1 MSFQAP
7 TTQITYQDQEKGA
20 NKSKLLESRHS
31 DDSLQFLEERPNFHP
46 PQKNLDRHP

>member
-1 MSFQAP
+1 MCPLKLQLLS
-7 TTQITYQDQEKGA
+7 TDQDQEKGE

-31 DDSLQFLEERPNFHP
+31 DDSQFLEERPNFHP